1 MNTLFRSAFAFCLE
15 RAHRNRFAAAAATLL
30 ALSFAPTLARRPR
43 GGGRIIEGECR
54 RVDEPGKA
62 R

>member
-1 MNTLFRSAFAFCLE
+1 MNTLIRSAFAFFLE
-15 RAHRNRFAAAAATLL
+15 RAHRSRLAATAATLL
-30 ALSFAPTLARRPR
+30 ALSFAPALMQRHPVS
-43 GGGRIIEGECR
+43 GRIIEGECR